1 MNEPPNMQGPESA
14 PLRNYIKSY
23 KIKIN
28 IYDGDDNLIKTE
40 NLDYG
45 NFEHKKFLG
54 RLSFWAWELGYTVE
68 SCANKAMSE

>member
-1 MNEPPNMQGPESA
+1 MNKPPDMNGPESA

-23 KIKIN
+23 LIKIN
-28 IYDGDDNLIKTE
+28 IYDGEDNLIKSE

-54 RLSFWAWELGYTVE
+54 RLSFWAWDLGYTVE
-68 SCANKAMSE
+68 TMAYKKVE